1 MIPKSD
7 YRFSEKIMR
16 KPMKHL
22 LKALVA
28 GALLLGL
35 ALPARC
41 GERVPFG
48 GGYRPGSIVIVTH
61 ARELYYVLG
70 NGSAIRYPVGVGKAG
85 MAWNGRAAVAL
96 KRLRPAWQAPPEIA
110 GRYGPVIAGGSS
122 RNPMGAAVL
131 GLDHGNYAIHGTN
144 DPGSVGRFVSHGCIR
159 MYNGDVMDLYRRAG
173 IGTEVI
179 VLQ

>member
-1 MIPKSD
+1 
-7 YRFSEKIMR
+7 MR
-16 KPMKHL
+16 KPTKYL
-22 LKALVA
+22 LRGLLA
-28 GALLLGL
+28 GVLLLAP

-41 GERVPFG
+41 GELVPFG

-85 MAWNGRAAVAL
+85 MAWHGRAAVEL

-110 GRYGPVIAGGSS
+110 GRYGPVIAGGSA

-131 GLDHGNYAIHGTN
+131 GLDRGNYAIHGTN

-159 MYNGDVMDLYRRAG
+159 MFNGDVMDLYRRAHV
-173 IGTEVI
+173 GTEVT